1 VGTVRSHTPE
11 AAAPA
16 APARLWHRAVVAA
29 LVLWAMFLLVPTDWT
44 VVSSLVVYPLADLAA
59 VAAVLHG
66 VRLYRPRRPA
76 AWLFIAAGLGCFAI
90 ADVIYGIHQVAG
102 VEPFPSA
109 ADVFYLAAYPLF
121 VAGLQ
126 VASQARTAGDWGNL
140 LDAAII
146 TVTAALFAFLLIA
159 EHYVADSSISLG
171 AALVASAYPVADVL
185 LLAVA
190 VRFLLGISWRPPSL
204 RLVAAS
210 LALILAGDIAY
221 SLGELFTT
229 GGDASKADAL
239 LLAGNL
245 AMGLAGLHPS
255 MVELTAEPEQP
266 PEPLA
271 SVPRIVGLYLVSLVP
286 VVVLA
291 TQALAAD
298 VRHIWITLVA
308 LGVVT
313 ILVTIRIADLVGQ
326 THRAAARAATLSRLG
341 SELLRGESDPGELV
355 VVADRAASEIVR
367 GGEAWVRGAG
377 EDLPSRSRLYQEPV
391 EVDGRV
397 VAVVAADERRAAVRG
412 TRDALQGVAH
422 LLALALERQNL
433 LAAQQAAT
441 ESLAAQNAQLRDL
454 DQMKDQLVGSVSH
467 ELRTPLTSIGG
478 YTEML
483 LSGEFGDLNADQQEF
498 VEVVDRNTRRLN
510 RLIDDILF
518 VSRVDAGRL
527 SLERSW
533 VDVAEVAAASVVAA
547 RPRAEQGEV
556 RLEVNTSG
564 TLPQVWVDAT
574 RLTQLFDNLVSNAVK
589 FTPPGGTIRVTLT
602 GTEETVQI
610 DVADTGMGIPEEEV
624 DRLFERFFRTS
635 NVGEVAG
642 TGLGLSIVKSIVEV
656 HDGTISVTSAEGVG
670 TTFHVELPVRPRSEA
685 HGPEPKASR

>member
-1 VGTVRSHTPE
+1 MRARLPGTAQDS
-11 AAAPA
+11 AAA
-16 APARLWHRAVVAA
+16 ARLWRKALLAA
-29 LVLWAMFLLVPTDWT
+29 LVLWASFLLVPTDRT
-44 VVSSLVVYPLADLAA
+44 VLSNLVIYPIADLAA
-59 VAAVLHG
+59 VAAVLYG
-66 VRLYRPRRPA
+66 VHVYRPRRPA
-76 AWLFIAAGLGCFAI
+76 AWLLIAAGLGCFAI

-109 ADVFYLAAYPLF
+109 ADIFYLAAYPLF

-126 VASQARTAGDWGNL
+126 VASQARTGGEWGNL

-146 TVTAALFAFLLIA
+146 AVTAALFAFLLIA
-159 EHYVADSSISLG
+159 EHYVADSSISVG
-171 AALVASAYPVADVL
+171 AAIVASAYPVADVL

-190 VRFLLGISWRPPSL
+190 VRFLLGISWRPPAL

-210 LALILAGDIAY
+210 LALILAGDIVY
-221 SLGELFTT
+221 SVGELFTA

-245 AMGLAGLHPS
+245 AMGLAALHPS
-255 MVELTAEPEQP
+255 MVDLTAEPE
-266 PEPLA
+266 EVSDPLA
-271 SVPRIVGLYLVSLVP
+271 SVPRIVGLYLVSLIP
-286 VVVLA
+286 AVVLA
-291 TQALAAD
+291 VQALSAD
-298 VRHIWITLVA
+298 VRHIWITLTA
-308 LGVVT
+308 LVVVT
-313 ILVTIRIADLVGQ
+313 ILVVVRIADLVGQ

-341 SELLRGESDPGELV
+341 SELLGGDSGRDELI
-355 VVADRAASEIVR
+355 AAAERAASELVS
-367 GGEAWVRGAG
+367 GGHAVVLEVD
-377 EDLPSRSRLYQEPV
+377 EDPGDGSRLFRASV
-391 EVDGRV
+391 EVGGRV
-397 VAVVAADERRAAVRG
+397 VAVIAADQRRTAVRG
-412 TRDALQGVAH
+412 TRDALQSVAH
-422 LLALALERQNL
+422 LLALALERQDL
-433 LAAQQAAT
+433 LAAQQAAAD
-441 ESLAAQNAQLRDL
+441 SLAAQNAQLREL

-533 VDVAEVAAASVVAA
+533 VDLADIAAACAVAA

-556 RLEVNTSG
+556 QLEVTTSG
-564 TLPQVWVDAT
+564 TLPPVWMDAT
-574 RLTQLFDNLVSNAVK
+574 RLTQLFDNLISNAVK

-602 GTEETVQI
+602 GTEETVHI
-610 DVADTGMGIPEEEV
+610 DVADTGMGIPQEEV

-656 HDGTISVTSAEGVG
+656 HDGTISVTSTEGVG
-670 TTFHVELPVRPRSEA
+670 TTFHVELPVRPLSEA
-685 HGPEPKASR
+685 HGPEPKVSR